1 MNKGFTLVELLASI
15 IIIGLILVITI
26 PSYIYIYNSTRE
38 TSYNNKLNTIKQEA
52 LKYGEKIK
60 DEIQADNC
68 KDIEISELIRK
79 GYLKSDY
86 KTKDALE
93 NPLTKNDFTNNLSI
107 CYCRSNNEL
116 KAFYLD
122 NFDYTKTYPK
132 GTEIRYNGKVYQSMT
147 SYNYNDIV
155 DSINNQKKT
164 DYKWNNSGNVT
175 ASCTGYLNKEI
186 DLCITSIS
194 LVNETYVVNNFFKM
208 IEC

>member
-147 SYNYNDIV
+147 SYDYNDIV